1 MDSSGA
7 TYTDSTA
14 IFSGDAY
21 YHFFANRN
29 SGGIDLY
36 INGVLDNASKTNNGA
51 KDIGSNLDAYI
62 GKRAGGNYCTS
73 TAGVSL
79 IRTGTGN
86 LSSKQINRIY
96 NTEKALFGTGAKT
109 GLAGTNRS
117 GRTIDYD
124 RTRDILH
131 VSTDT
136 TKSEFAGLVRINSED
151 KAYTTRMSV
160 SDGFFAGQ

>member
-36 INGVLDNASKTNNGA
+36 INGVFDNASKTNNGA

-124 RTRDILH
+124 RTRDINL
-131 VSTDT
+131 
-136 TKSEFAGLVRINSED
+136 
-151 KAYTTRMSV
+151 
-160 SDGFFAGQ
+160 